1 MLQVDINCDLGESFG
16 NYTIGNDELIMPY
29 ISSANIACGFHAGD
43 PLVMEKTV
51 KLALKNNI
59 NIGAHP
65 GYPDLQG
72 FGRRSIKMPATE
84 IRSML
89 AYQIAALKGI
99 TESLGG
105 KLVHVK
111 PHGALYNDAVGSEEI
126 ANAVI
131 EAVLQI
137 DPELKLYALAG
148 SAIHKLANKQK
159 LRTVNE
165 VFADRAYMPTG
176 ELAPRS
182 MEGALIH
189 DVELSKSRV
198 LRMIKESRVEALNG
212 DLVEIKA
219 QSVCIHGDNPEAIE
233 MAKTLYRFLSDQGV
247 QIKAC

>member
-43 PLVMEKTV
+43 PLVMENTV
-51 KLALKNNI
+51 KLALQNNI

-72 FGRRSIKMPATE
+72 FGRRSIKMSATG
-84 IRSML
+84 IRTML
-89 AYQIAALKGI
+89 VYQIAALKGI

-111 PHGALYNDAVGSEEI
+111 PHGALYNDAVCSEEI
-126 ANAVI
+126 AKAVI

-137 DPELKLYALAG
+137 DPSLKLFALAG
-148 SAIHKLANKQK
+148 SYIHELAQKQK
-159 LRTVNE
+159 LGTVNE
-165 VFADRAYMPTG
+165 VFADRAYMPSG

-182 MEGALIH
+182 MDGAVIH
-189 DVELSKSRV
+189 DAEISKRRV
-198 LRMIKESRVEALNG
+198 LQMIKNNKAEAVNG
-212 DLVEIKA
+212 EIIEIKA
-219 QSVCIHGDNPEAIE
+219 ESVCIHGDNPEAIE
-233 MAKTLYRFLSDQGV
+233 MAKSLHQFLNDQGV
-247 QIKAC
+247 QIKGC